1 MENKLSEIANRHCLL
16 ELDYTHEVASLPG
29 SSYAQ
34 VKLYPKWKEKS
45 YIVVLKR
52 IVIFAIRIVASLTI
66 EYQIIGAHTLTHRRM
81 HPCMHARKHTRMHTN
96 TQSSCSRWHTQLAAN
111 LFANNLEVFPR
122 TGLLKGIDLL
132 QLAILQSRRVKHHV
146 RTNYVITW
154 IFVYVL

>member
-16 ELDYTHEVASLPG
+16 ELNYTHEVASLPG

-81 HPCMHARKHTRMHTN
+81 HPCMHARKHTRMQAHTHAC
-96 TQSSCSRWHTQLAAN
+96 TQTHKVVVAGGTHNLQRTFSPTISKCSPVQDSSKA
-111 LFANNLEVFPR
+111 
-122 TGLLKGIDLL
+122 
-132 QLAILQSRRVKHHV
+132 
-146 RTNYVITW
+146 
-154 IFVYVL
+154 